1 MAKPK
6 KKPTKRKRATADRRL
21 KGLKLTTKQEKCL
34 IKCAKTCAPKLI
46 GAMKGG
52 ATRRRAA
59 PTKKPTKGVSGRVV
73 RVAKAA
79 TRPKFDRNGFPICP
93 GGTYF
98 VTRAATYHVRSVD
111 REGRQVT
118 HGWFPSVAVAKKY
131 IACEQWSD
139 AFKGDAFTI
148 TKESLAV
155 RRAHAARQ
163 ARYNWD

>member
-6 KKPTKRKRATADRRL
+6 KKPTKRKRATAARRV
-21 KGLKLTTKQEKCL
+21 KGLKLTTKQKTCL
-34 IKCAKTCAPKLI
+34 VKCAKTCAPKLI
-46 GAMKGG
+46 GAMRGS
-52 ATRRRAA
+52 TPRRRAA

-79 TRPKFDRNGFPICP
+79 TRPKFDHNGFPICP

-98 VTRAATYHVRSVD
+98 VTRAASHHLRSFD
-111 REGRQVT
+111 KEGRETT
-118 HGWFPSVAVAKKY
+118 HGWFQSLGAAKKY
-131 IACEQWSD
+131 IACQQWSD

>member
-1 MAKPK
+1 MAKK
-6 KKPTKRKRATADRRL
+6 KKTSKKSTRCPRGT
-21 KGLKLTTKQEKCL
+21 
-34 IKCAKTCAPKLI
+34 AKTCAPKLI
-46 GAMKGG
+46 GAMRGS
-52 ATRRRAA
+52 TPRRRAA

-98 VTRAATYHVRSVD
+98 VTRAAAYHLRSFD
-111 REGRQVT
+111 KEGRETT
-118 HGWFPSVAVAKKY
+118 HGWFQSLGAAKKY
-131 IACEQWSD
+131 IACQQWSD

-155 RRAHAARQ
+155 RRAHADRQ

>member
-1 MAKPK
+1 MAKSKPAK
-6 KKPTKRKRATADRRL
+6 KKRATADRRL

>member
-6 KKPTKRKRATADRRL
+6 KKPTKRKRATAARRV
-21 KGLKLTTKQEKCL
+21 KGLKLTTKQKTCL
-34 IKCAKTCAPKLI
+34 VKCAKTCAPKLI
-46 GAMKGG
+46 GAMRGS
-52 ATRRRAA
+52 TPRRRAA

-79 TRPKFDRNGFPICP
+79 TRPKFDHNGFPICP

-98 VTRAATYHVRSVD
+98 VTRAASHHLRSFD
-111 REGRQVT
+111 KEGRETT
-118 HGWFPSVAVAKKY
+118 HGWFQSLGAAKKY
-131 IACEQWSD
+131 IACQQWSD

-148 TKESLAV
+148 TKESRAV